1 MCGTVFHDVAT
12 PIAARPLVVENRAS
26 WRSKRARARFRWRD
40 NPSRLGVAFEPSRQ
54 SSFNLREHV
63 SHRILVLEGIT
74 DRGAEILRS
83 EGWTVDMEKALPPAE
98 LAKIVPPYDAILI
111 RSGTQMNAQVID
123 AAKSLKVIGRGGV
136 GVDNVD
142 LAAATR
148 RGVLVM
154 NSPGGNTLSTAELA
168 VGLMLALARNVAP
181 ADAAMKA
188 GKWDR
193 KSFAGT
199 ELFGKRLGVV
209 GFGRIGREVAAR
221 CRAFGMEVQAFDPF
235 VAPAVAEGLH
245 VKLRTLDELLQTS
258 DYLTL
263 HTTLTDETRHLI
275 GKEALAKVKS
285 GVRIVNAA
293 RGELLDDEALLA
305 ALDAG
310 RVAGAA
316 LDVHAQEPPADWR
329 LAKHPKVLALPH
341 LGAST
346 KEAQERVGTDIAR
359 QVRDYLKGGVI
370 QQAVN
375 FYSLAGDLYDKVRPA
390 MDLAERLGLFLAQAC
405 PGALERVELGVYG
418 DLREVD
424 LKPILSAA
432 VTGVLRPHMAEG
444 VTLVNA
450 VDIAKGRGI
459 EILES
464 TSSASV
470 SFANLVALRLKT
482 SEVDLSVA
490 GTVFGGGHLRLVDVD
505 GVEVDTIPQ
514 GNLLVV
520 RNDDTPGTVGRVGT
534 QLGAHGIN
542 IARMGL
548 GRKPGSGRAIMLIE
562 IDSEVPP
569 AVLAEVA
576 AIPGVREARFLKLG

>member
-1 MCGTVFHDVAT
+1 M
-12 PIAARPLVVENRAS
+12 
-26 WRSKRARARFRWRD
+26 
-40 NPSRLGVAFEPSRQ
+40 
-54 SSFNLREHV
+54 

-74 DRGAEILRS
+74 ERGAEILRA
-83 EGWTVDMEKALPPAE
+83 EGWTVDQEKALPPAE
-98 LAKIVPPYDAILI
+98 LVKLVPSYDAILI
-111 RSGTQMNAQVID
+111 RSGSQMNAEVIG
-123 AAKSLKVIGRGGV
+123 AARCLKVIGRAGV

-168 VGLMLALARNVAP
+168 VALMLALARNIAP

-188 GKWDR
+188 EKWDR
-193 KSFAGT
+193 KSFAGV
-199 ELFGKRLGVV
+199 ELFGKRLGVI

-245 VKLRTLDELLQTS
+245 VKLRTLDEVLQTS

-263 HTTLTDETRHLI
+263 HTTLTPETKHLI
-275 GKEALAKVKS
+275 GKEALAKVKN

-293 RGELLDDEALLA
+293 RGELIETEALLL
-305 ALDAG
+305 ALDSG
-310 RVAGAA
+310 RVAAAA
-316 LDVHAQEPPADWR
+316 LDVHPQEPPKDWR
-329 LAKHPKVLALPH
+329 LSKHPKVLALPH

-346 KEAQERVGTDIAR
+346 KEAQERVGTDIAQ

-405 PGALERVELGVYG
+405 PGALERLELGVYG
-418 DLREVD
+418 DLREID
-424 LKPILSAA
+424 IKPILSAA
-432 VTGVLRPHMAEG
+432 VTGVLKPHLAEG

-450 VDIAKGRGI
+450 LEIAKDRGV

-482 SEVDLSVA
+482 GETELSVA
-490 GTVFGGGHLRLVDVD
+490 GTVFGGAHLRLVDVD

-514 GNLLVV
+514 GNLLMI
-520 RNDDTPGTVGRVGT
+520 RNEDTPGIVGRVGT
-534 QLGAHGIN
+534 VLGAQGVN

-562 IDSEVPP
+562 VDSELPPP
-569 AVLAEVA
+569 ALAELARV
-576 AIPGVREARFLKLG
+576 PGIREVRFLKLG

>member
-1 MCGTVFHDVAT
+1 MSV
-12 PIAARPLVVENRAS
+12 
-26 WRSKRARARFRWRD
+26 
-40 NPSRLGVAFEPSRQ
+40 
-54 SSFNLREHV
+54 
-63 SHRILVLEGIT
+63 RILVLEGIT
-74 DRGAEILRS
+74 ERGAEILRS

-98 LAKIVPPYDAILI
+98 LVERVSPYHAILV
-111 RSGTQMNAQVID
+111 RSGSQMNAKVID
-123 AAKSLKVIGRGGV
+123 AARSLRVIGRAGV

-142 LAAATR
+142 LQAATR

-154 NSPGGNTLSTAELA
+154 NSPGGNSIATAELA
-168 VGLMLALARNVAP
+168 VALMLALSRNLAP
-181 ADAAMKA
+181 ADASMKA
-188 GKWDR
+188 GAWDR
-193 KSFAGT
+193 KAFAGV

-209 GFGRIGREVAAR
+209 GLGRVGREVSSR

-235 VAPAVAEGLH
+235 VSPTLAEQTH
-245 VKLRTLDELLQTS
+245 VTLRSLEELLQTS
-258 DYLTL
+258 DYLSL
-263 HTTLTDETRHLI
+263 HTTLTPETRHLI
-275 GKEALAKVKS
+275 GKDALGRVKA

-293 RGELLDDEALLA
+293 RGELIDDEALLA
-305 ALDAG
+305 ALENG

-316 LDVHAQEPPADWR
+316 LDVHAQEPPKDWR

-346 KEAQERVGTDIAR
+346 REAQERVGTDIAQ

-370 QQAVN
+370 QSAVN

-405 PGALERVELGVYG
+405 RGSLERIELGLYG
-418 DLREVD
+418 DLREID
-424 LKPILSAA
+424 TKPILAAA

-444 VTLVNA
+444 LTLVNA
-450 VDIAKGRGI
+450 LEVARERRI

-464 TSSASV
+464 TSSAGI

-482 SEVDLSVA
+482 SEEDLSIA

-514 GNLLVV
+514 GNVLLV
-520 RNDDTPGTVGRVGT
+520 RNEDTPGIVGRVGT
-534 QLGAHGIN
+534 VLGSHGVN

-562 IDSEVPP
+562 VDSEVP
-569 AVLAEVA
+569 ATLTDELTAM
-576 AIPGVREARFLKLG
+576 PGIREARFLRLG

>member
-1 MCGTVFHDVAT
+1 
-12 PIAARPLVVENRAS
+12 
-26 WRSKRARARFRWRD
+26 
-40 NPSRLGVAFEPSRQ
+40 
-54 SSFNLREHV
+54 V

-74 DRGAEILRS
+74 ERGAEILRA
-83 EGWTVDMEKALPPAE
+83 EGWTVDMEKALPVSE
-98 LAKIVPPYDAILI
+98 LVKLVPGYDAILI
-111 RSGTQMNAQVID
+111 RSGSQMNAEVIE
-123 AAKSLKVIGRGGV
+123 AAKRLKVIGRAGV

-142 LAAATR
+142 LVAATR

-188 GKWDR
+188 ERWDR

-209 GFGRIGREVAAR
+209 GFGRIGREVAQR

-235 VAPAVAEGLH
+235 VSASVAESLH
-245 VKLRTLDELLQTS
+245 VKLRSLDELLQSS
-258 DYLTL
+258 DYITL
-263 HTTLTDETRHLI
+263 HTTLTKETKHLI
-275 GKEALAKVKS
+275 GKAALAKVKN

-293 RGELLDDEALLA
+293 RGELIDDEALLA

-316 LDVHAQEPPADWR
+316 LDVHAQEPPKDWR

-346 KEAQERVGTDIAR
+346 KEAQERVGTDIAQ

-405 PGALERVELGVYG
+405 RGSLERIELGVYG
-418 DLREVD
+418 ELREID

-432 VTGVLRPHMAEG
+432 VTGVLKPHLAEG

-450 VDIAKGRGI
+450 VDLAKGRGI

-464 TSSASV
+464 TSSASIGY
-470 SFANLVALRLKT
+470 ANLVALRLKT
-482 SEVDLSVA
+482 SEEDLSLA

-514 GNLLVV
+514 GNVLLV
-520 RNDDTPGTVGRVGT
+520 RNEDTPGIVGRVGGV
-534 QLGAHGIN
+534 LGAHGIN

-562 IDSEVPP
+562 VDSEVP
-569 AVLAEVA
+569 AAALAELA
-576 AIPGVREARFLKLG
+576 KMPGIREARFLKLG

>member
-1 MCGTVFHDVAT
+1 MFASCNEAIIACRFGRVSFHNH
-12 PIAARPLVVENRAS
+12 LK
-26 WRSKRARARFRWRD
+26 RSAL
-40 NPSRLGVAFEPSRQ
+40 SV
-54 SSFNLREHV
+54 
-63 SHRILVLEGIT
+63 RILVLEGIT
-74 DRGAEILRS
+74 ERGAEILRS

-98 LAKIVPPYDAILI
+98 LVERVSPYHAILV
-111 RSGTQMNAQVID
+111 RSGSQMNAKVID
-123 AAKSLKVIGRGGV
+123 AARSLRVIGRAGV

-142 LAAATR
+142 LQAATR

-154 NSPGGNTLSTAELA
+154 NSPGGNSIATAELA
-168 VGLMLALARNVAP
+168 VALMLALSRNLAP
-181 ADAAMKA
+181 ADASMKA
-188 GKWDR
+188 GAWDR
-193 KSFAGT
+193 KAFAGV

-209 GFGRIGREVAAR
+209 GLGRVGREVASR

-235 VAPAVAEGLH
+235 VSPTLAEQTH
-245 VKLRTLDELLQTS
+245 VTLRSLEELLQTS
-258 DYLTL
+258 DYLSL
-263 HTTLTDETRHLI
+263 HTTLTPETRHLI
-275 GKEALAKVKS
+275 GKDALGRVKA

-293 RGELLDDEALLA
+293 RGELIDDEALLA
-305 ALDAG
+305 ALESG

-316 LDVHAQEPPADWR
+316 LDVHAQEPPKDWR
-329 LAKHPKVLALPH
+329 LAKHPKVLALPP

-346 KEAQERVGTDIAR
+346 REAQERVGTDIAQ

-370 QQAVN
+370 QSAVN

-405 PGALERVELGVYG
+405 RGSLERIELGLYG
-418 DLREVD
+418 DLREID
-424 LKPILSAA
+424 TKPILAAA

-444 VTLVNA
+444 LTLVNA
-450 VDIAKGRGI
+450 LEVARERRI

-464 TSSASV
+464 TSSAGI

-482 SEVDLSVA
+482 SEEDLSIA

-514 GNLLVV
+514 GNVLLV
-520 RNDDTPGTVGRVGT
+520 RNEDTPGIVGRVGT
-534 QLGAHGIN
+534 VLGSHGVN

-562 IDSEVPP
+562 VDSEVP
-569 AVLAEVA
+569 ATLTDELTAM
-576 AIPGVREARFLKLG
+576 PGIREARFLRLG

>member
-1 MCGTVFHDVAT
+1 M
-12 PIAARPLVVENRAS
+12 
-26 WRSKRARARFRWRD
+26 
-40 NPSRLGVAFEPSRQ
+40 
-54 SSFNLREHV
+54 

-74 DRGAEILRS
+74 ERGAEILRS

-98 LAKIVPPYDAILI
+98 LVKIVPTYDAILI
-111 RSGTQMNAQVID
+111 RSGSQMNAQVIE
-123 AAKSLKVIGRGGV
+123 AARSLKVIGRGGV

-168 VGLMLALARNVAP
+168 VALMLALARNIAP
-181 ADAAMKA
+181 ADASMKA

-193 KSFAGT
+193 KTFAGT

-221 CRAFGMEVQAFDPF
+221 GRAFGMEVQAFDPF
-235 VAPAVAEGLH
+235 VAPAVADGLH
-245 VKLRTLDELLQTS
+245 VRLRTLDELLQTS

-275 GKEALAKVKS
+275 GKDALSKVKN

-293 RGELLDDEALLA
+293 RGELIDDEALLA

-346 KEAQERVGTDIAR
+346 KEAQERVGTDIAQ

-375 FYSLAGDLYDKVRPA
+375 FYSLAGDLYDRVRPA

-432 VTGVLRPHMAEG
+432 VTGILRPHMAEG

-464 TSSASV
+464 TSSAAV
-470 SFANLVALRLKT
+470 SFSNLVALRLKT
-482 SEVDLSVA
+482 SEAELAVA

-514 GNLLVV
+514 GHLLVV

-534 QLGAHGIN
+534 QLGSHGIN

-569 AVLAEVA
+569 AVLAEIA
-576 AIPGVREARFLKLG
+576 SIPGVREARFLKLG

>member
-1 MCGTVFHDVAT
+1 M
-12 PIAARPLVVENRAS
+12 S
-26 WRSKRARARFRWRD
+26 Y
-40 NPSRLGVAFEPSRQ
+40 
-54 SSFNLREHV
+54 
-63 SHRILVLEGIT
+63 RILVLEGIT
-74 DRGAEILRS
+74 ERGAEILRA

-98 LAKIVPPYDAILI
+98 LVKLVPSYDAILI
-111 RSGTQMNAQVID
+111 RSGSQMNAEVID
-123 AAKSLKVIGRGGV
+123 AAKCLKVIGRAGV

-142 LAAATR
+142 LVAATR

-168 VGLMLALARNVAP
+168 VGLMLALARNLAP
-181 ADAAMKA
+181 AAAAMKSE
-188 GKWDR
+188 KWDR

-199 ELFGKRLGVV
+199 ELFGKCLGVI
-209 GFGRIGREVAAR
+209 GFGRIGREVAVR
-221 CRAFGMEVQAFDPF
+221 CRAFGMELQAFDPF
-235 VAPAVAEGLH
+235 VSPALAEQLH
-245 VKLRTLDELLQTS
+245 VKLRTLDELLQSS

-263 HTTLTDETRHLI
+263 HTTLTKETKHLI
-275 GKEALAKVKS
+275 GKDALSKVKN

-293 RGELLDDEALLA
+293 RGELIDDDALLA
-305 ALDAG
+305 ALDSG
-310 RVAGAA
+310 RVAAAA
-316 LDVHAQEPPADWR
+316 LDVHAQEPPKDWR

-346 KEAQERVGTDIAR
+346 REAQERVGTDIAQ
-359 QVRDYLKGGVI
+359 QVRDYLKSGVI

-405 PGALERVELGVYG
+405 RGSLERIELGVYG

-432 VTGVLRPHMAEG
+432 VTGVLKPHMAEG

-450 VDIAKGRGI
+450 LEIAKGRGI

-464 TSSASV
+464 TSSASI
-470 SFANLVALRLKT
+470 SYANLVALRLKT
-482 SEVDLSVA
+482 SEEDLSVA
-490 GTVFGGGHLRLVDVD
+490 GTVFGSAHLRLVDVD

-514 GNLLVV
+514 GNVLVI
-520 RNDDTPGTVGRVGT
+520 RNEDTPGIVGRVGSV
-534 QLGAHGIN
+534 LGSHGVN

-562 IDSEVPP
+562 VDSEVP
-569 AVLAEVA
+569 AAALAELGKLSG
-576 AIPGVREARFLKLG
+576 IREARFLKLG